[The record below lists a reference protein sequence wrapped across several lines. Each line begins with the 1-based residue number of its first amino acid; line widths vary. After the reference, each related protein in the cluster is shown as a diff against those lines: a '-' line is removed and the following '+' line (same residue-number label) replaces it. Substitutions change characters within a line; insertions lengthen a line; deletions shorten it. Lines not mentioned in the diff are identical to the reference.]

1 MSKVEERRKNN
12 MKFFNQKAIFFHLVW
27 LGIILLSSCA
37 QTPSYEE
44 EINIIVSPHKLS
56 VHSGSED
63 KVFVRLLD
71 KQGGPLFGV
80 KVTAVST
87 SPTVATVTSEAL
99 TDPVGK
105 AIFVVH
111 GISPGTTN
119 IVFTAAGQKASMEVV
134 FIGH

>member
-1 MSKVEERRKNN
+1 